1 MPSLKE
7 YNVKIAS
14 LKNTAKVT
22 KTMNMVSSAKLRKA
36 QEAQNNSRL
45 YADQLKGVIGRLAS
59 AAGSD
64 THPLM
69 QVAAEAKK
77 ALVVVF
83 ASDKG
88 LCAGFNNNLVKFVK
102 RWLADAGQAFETV
115 DFITTSKRA
124 TNGVKD
130 LGNIIKKLEDVAG
143 TPTFAIAKEIGDLAQ
158 EKFVG
163 GDYDEV
169 YLIYNVFVSTL
180 SQKPTAEKIL
190 PMTAAEAEDGSAQEA
205 DYIYEPSRT
214 ELLSYLLPKTV
225 NFAFFSAFLE
235 SAAGE
240 HAARMAAMD
249 SATTNANNLIDTNT
263 TLRNRARQA
272 QITTELTEIVAGA
285 ESLN

>member
-22 KTMNMVSSAKLRKA
+22 KTMNMVSSAKFRKA

-45 YADQLKGVIGRLAS
+45 YADQLKGVIGRLAG
-59 AAGSD
+59 AIGSEPP
-64 THPLM
+64 PLM
-69 QVAAEAKK
+69 RVSDETSK

-88 LCAGFNNNLVKFVK
+88 LCGGFNNNLIKFVK
-102 RWLADAGQAFETV
+102 KWLASDGKSYSNI

-124 TNGVKD
+124 TNGIKEIGD
-130 LGNIIKKLEDVAG
+130 IIKSVEDVAG
-143 TPTFAIAKEIGDLAQ
+143 SPDFATAKEIGELAQ
-158 EKFVG
+158 EKFIA

-169 YLIYNVFVSTL
+169 YLVYNVFESAL
-180 SQKPTAEKIL
+180 SQKPTMEKVL
-190 PMTAAEAEDGSAQEA
+190 PLTADAAESDGPEV

-214 ELLSYLLPKTV
+214 DLLSYLLPKTV
-225 NFAFFSAFLE
+225 NFSIFSAFLE

-249 SATTNANNLIDTNT
+249 SATTNAKKLIDENT

-285 ESLN
+285 ESLK

>member
-22 KTMNMVSSAKLRKA
+22 KTMNMVSSAKFRKA

-45 YADQLKGVIGRLAS
+45 YADQLKGVIGRLAG
-59 AAGSD
+59 AIGSEPP
-64 THPLM
+64 PLM
-69 QVAAEAKK
+69 RVSDETSK

-88 LCAGFNNNLVKFVK
+88 LCGGFNNNLVKFVK
-102 RWLADAGQAFETV
+102 KWLAADGKSYSNI

-124 TNGVKD
+124 TNGIKEIGD
-130 LGNIIKKLEDVAG
+130 IIKSVEDVAG
-143 TPTFAIAKEIGDLAQ
+143 NPDFATAKEIGELAQ
-158 EKFVG
+158 EKFIA

-169 YLIYNVFVSTL
+169 YLVYNVFESAL
-180 SQKPTAEKIL
+180 SQKPTMEKVL
-190 PMTAAEAEDGSAQEA
+190 PLTADAAESDGPEV

-225 NFAFFSAFLE
+225 NFSIFSAFLE

-249 SATTNANNLIDTNT
+249 SATTNAKKLIDENT

-285 ESLN
+285 ESLK

>member
-22 KTMNMVSSAKLRKA
+22 KTMNMVSSAKFRKA
-36 QEAQNNSRL
+36 QDAQNNSRL
-45 YADQLKGVIGRLAS
+45 YADQLKGVIGRLAG

-69 QVAAEAKK
+69 EAREAKK
-77 ALVVVF
+77 VLVVAF

-88 LCAGFNNNLVKFVK
+88 LCAGFNNNLIKFVK
-102 RWLADAGQAFETV
+102 KWLANEGKAYEAV

-124 TNGVKD
+124 TNGLKA
-130 LGNIIKKLEDVAG
+130 LGDIIKKVEDVAAS
-143 TPTFAIAKEIGDLAQ
+143 PNFAIAKEIGELAQ
-158 EKFVG
+158 EKFIG

-169 YLIYNVFVSTL
+169 YLVYNVFESAL
-180 SQKPTAEKIL
+180 SQKPTLEKVL
-190 PMTAAEAEDGSAQEA
+190 PMTAEQSEEGGQEI

-214 ELLSYLLPKTV
+214 DLLSYLLPKTV
-225 NFAFFSAFLE
+225 NFSFFSAFLE

-249 SATTNANNLIDTNT
+249 SATTNANKLIDENT

-285 ESLN
+285 ESLK

>member
-69 QVAAEAKK
+69 QVAEETKK

-83 ASDKG
+83 SSDKG

-102 RWLADAGQAFETV
+102 RWLAKEGKAFETV
-115 DFITTSKRA
+115 DYITTSKRA

-130 LGNIIKKLEDVAG
+130 LGNIIKNLEDIAG
-143 TPTFAIAKEIGDLAQ
+143 TPTFAIAKEIGNMAQ

-169 YLIYNVFVSTL
+169 YLIYNVFESTL
-180 SQKPTAEKIL
+180 SQKPTVEKIL
-190 PMTAAEAEDGSAQEA
+190 PMTAAEADGSTQEI

-249 SATTNANNLIDTNT
+249 SATTNANKLIDENT

>member
-22 KTMNMVSSAKLRKA
+22 KTMNMVSSTKFRKA
-36 QEAQNNSRL
+36 QLAQNNSRM
-45 YADQLKGVIGRLAS
+45 YADQLKGVIGRLAG
-59 AAGSD
+59 AAGEG

-69 QVAAEAKK
+69 QVRDSKK
-77 ALVVVF
+77 ALVIVF

-88 LCAGFNNNLVKFVK
+88 LCGGFNNNLIKFVK
-102 RWLADAGQAFETV
+102 KWKSEEGKSFETV

-124 TNGVKD
+124 T
-130 LGNIIKKLEDVAG
+130 LGIKTVGSIIKSVEDVAAS
-143 TPTFAIAKEIGDLAQ
+143 PDFATAMEIGELAQ
-158 EKFVG
+158 DKFIAG
-163 GDYDEV
+163 EYDEV
-169 YLIYNVFVSTL
+169 YLVYNILLSAL

-190 PMTAAEAEDGSAQEA
+190 PMTADEAQGGPET
-205 DYIYEPSRT
+205 DYIYEPSRP
-214 ELLSYLLPKTV
+214 ELLSYLLPKSI
-225 NFAFFSAFLE
+225 NFSVFSAFLE

-249 SATTNANNLIDTNT
+249 SATTNANKLIETNT

-285 ESLN
+285 ESLK

>member
-22 KTMNMVSSAKLRKA
+22 KTMNMVSSAKFRKA
-36 QEAQNNSRL
+36 QDAQNNSRL
-45 YADQLKGVIGRLAS
+45 YANQLKGVIGRLAG
-59 AAGSD
+59 AAGSS

-69 QVAAEAKK
+69 QAREAKN

-102 RWLADAGQAFETV
+102 KWMAADGQSYDKVE
-115 DFITTSKRA
+115 FITTSKRA
-124 TNGVKD
+124 TNGVKN
-130 LGNIIKKLEDVAG
+130 LANIIKNLEDIAG
-143 TPTFAIAKEIGDLAQ
+143 TPTFAIAKEIGELAQ
-158 EKFVG
+158 EKFIG
-163 GDYDEV
+163 GEYDEV
-169 YLIYNVFVSTL
+169 FLVYNVFESAL
-180 SQKPTAEKIL
+180 SQRPTLEKVL
-190 PMTAAEAEDGSAQEA
+190 PMTADTAEEDSTTDI

-225 NFAFFSAFLE
+225 NFSFFSAFLE

-249 SATTNANNLIDTNT
+249 SATTNANTLIDTNT

-285 ESLN
+285 ESLK

>member
-1 MPSLKE
+1 MEVREETS
-7 YNVKIAS
+7 
-14 LKNTAKVT
+14 
-22 KTMNMVSSAKLRKA
+22 
-36 QEAQNNSRL
+36 
-45 YADQLKGVIGRLAS
+45 
-59 AAGSD
+59 
-64 THPLM
+64 
-69 QVAAEAKK
+69 K

-88 LCAGFNNNLVKFVK
+88 LCGGFNNNLVKFVK
-102 RWLADAGQAFETV
+102 KWLAGDGKSYSNI

-124 TNGVKD
+124 TNGIKD
-130 LGNIIKKLEDVAG
+130 IGKIIKNLEDVAG
-143 TPTFAIAKEIGDLAQ
+143 TPSFAVAKEIGELAQ
-158 EKFVG
+158 EKFIA

-169 YLIYNVFVSTL
+169 FLIYNVFESAL
-180 SQKPTAEKIL
+180 SQKPTLEKVL
-190 PMTAAEAEDGSAQEA
+190 PLTAQAAEEGNGQEI

-225 NFAFFSAFLE
+225 NFSFFSAFLE

-249 SATTNANNLIDTNT
+249 SATTNAKKLIDENT

-285 ESLN
+285 ESLK

>member
-22 KTMNMVSSAKLRKA
+22 KTMNMVSSAKYRKA
-36 QEAQNNSRL
+36 QDAQNNSRL
-45 YADQLKGVIGRLAS
+45 YADQLKDVIGRLAGADGS
-59 AAGSD
+59 A

-69 QVAAEAKK
+69 QVREAQKV
-77 ALVVVF
+77 LVVVF

-102 RWLADAGQAFETV
+102 KWLAAEGTAYETV

-124 TNGVKD
+124 TNGVKN

-143 TPTFAIAKEIGDLAQ
+143 SPSFAIAKEIGELAQ
-158 EKFVG
+158 EKFIG

-169 YLIYNVFVSTL
+169 LLVYNIFESAL
-180 SQKPTAEKIL
+180 SQIPSVVKVLPITAEK
-190 PMTAAEAEDGSAQEA
+190 AESSGPET

-225 NFAFFSAFLE
+225 NFSFFSAFLE

-249 SATTNANNLIDTNT
+249 SATTNANTLIDTNT

-285 ESLN
+285 ESLK

>member
-102 RWLADAGQAFETV
+102 RWLADAGQAFDAV
-115 DFITTSKRA
+115 DFISTSKRA

-130 LGNIIKKLEDVAG
+130 LGNIIKKLEDIAG

-169 YLIYNVFVSTL
+169 YLIYNVFESTL

-190 PMTAAEAEDGSAQEA
+190 PMTAAEADGSDQEA

>member
-22 KTMNMVSSAKLRKA
+22 KTMNMVSSAKFRKA
-36 QEAQNNSRL
+36 QDAQNNSRL
-45 YADQLKGVIGRLAS
+45 YATQLKGVIGRLAG

-69 QVAAEAKK
+69 QVREAKK

-88 LCAGFNNNLVKFVK
+88 LCAGFNNNLIKFVK
-102 RWLADAGQAFETV
+102 KWSANEGKAYDKVE
-115 DFITTSKRA
+115 FITTSKRA
-124 TNGVKD
+124 TNGVKTV
-130 LGNIIKKLEDVAG
+130 GNIIKKLEDIAG
-143 TPTFAIAKEIGDLAQ
+143 TPTFAIAKEIGELAQ

-163 GDYDEV
+163 GEYDEV
-169 YLIYNVFVSTL
+169 FLIYNVFESAL
-180 SQKPTAEKIL
+180 SQKPTLEKVL
-190 PMTAAEAEDGSAQEA
+190 PMTAEKAEEGSGQEI

-225 NFAFFSAFLE
+225 NFSFFSAFLE

-249 SATTNANNLIDTNT
+249 SATTNAKKLIDENT

-285 ESLN
+285 ESLK

>member
-22 KTMNMVSSAKLRKA
+22 KTMNMVSSAKFRKA
-36 QEAQNNSRL
+36 QDAQNNSRL
-45 YADQLKGVIGRLAS
+45 YASQLKGVIGRLAG
-59 AAGSD
+59 AVGAEPP
-64 THPLM
+64 PLM
-69 QVAAEAKK
+69 RVSDEAKNV
-77 ALVVVF
+77 LVVVF

-88 LCAGFNNNLVKFVK
+88 LCAGFNNNLIKYVKK
-102 RWLADAGQAFETV
+102 WLAEDGKSYSNI
-115 DFITTSKRA
+115 DFITSSKRA
-124 TNGVKD
+124 TNGIKAI
-130 LGNIIKKLEDVAG
+130 GNIIKSVEDVAAS
-143 TPTFAIAKEIGDLAQ
+143 PDFATAKEIGELAQ
-158 EKFVG
+158 EKFIA

-169 YLIYNVFVSTL
+169 YLVYNVFESAL
-180 SQKPTAEKIL
+180 SQKPTLEKVLPLTAEK
-190 PMTAAEAEDGSAQEA
+190 AEEGGPEA

-214 ELLSYLLPKTV
+214 DLLSYLLPKTV
-225 NFAFFSAFLE
+225 NFSIFSAFLE

-249 SATTNANNLIDTNT
+249 SATTNAKKLIDLNT

-285 ESLN
+285 ESLK

>member
-22 KTMNMVSSAKLRKA
+22 KTMNMVSSAKFRKA

-45 YADQLKGVIGRLAS
+45 YADQLKGVIGRLAG
-59 AAGSD
+59 AVGSEAP
-64 THPLM
+64 PLM
-69 QVAAEAKK
+69 QVSAENTK
-77 ALVVVF
+77 ALVIAF

-88 LCAGFNNNLVKFVK
+88 LCGGFNNNLIKYIK
-102 RWLADAGQAFETV
+102 KWLAGEGKSYDTI
-115 DFITTSKRA
+115 DYITTSKRA
-124 TNGVKD
+124 TNGLKEI
-130 LGNIIKKLEDVAG
+130 GNIIKSVEDVAAS
-143 TPTFAIAKEIGDLAQ
+143 PNFAVAKEIGELAQ
-158 EKFVG
+158 EKFIA

-169 YLIYNVFVSTL
+169 FLVYNVFESAL
-180 SQKPTAEKIL
+180 SQKPRIEKIL
-190 PMTAAEAEDGSAQEA
+190 PLTAEESDSTGPEV

-225 NFAFFSAFLE
+225 NFSVFSAFLE

-249 SATTNANNLIDTNT
+249 SATTNAKKLIDTYT

-285 ESLN
+285 ESLK

>member
-36 QEAQNNSRL
+36 QDAQNNSRL
-45 YADQLKGVIGRLAS
+45 YADQLKGVIGRLAG
-59 AAGSD
+59 AAGSE

-69 QVAAEAKK
+69 QVRDAQK

-102 RWLADAGQAFETV
+102 KWMAAEGAAYETV

-130 LGNIIKKLEDVAG
+130 LGDIIKNLEDVAG
-143 TPTFAIAKEIGDLAQ
+143 SPTFAIAKEIGELAQ
-158 EKFVG
+158 EKFIG

-169 YLIYNVFVSTL
+169 FLVYNIFESAL
-180 SQKPTAEKIL
+180 SQIPSVVKVLPITAEKVESSG
-190 PMTAAEAEDGSAQEA
+190 PEA

-225 NFAFFSAFLE
+225 NFSFFSAFLE

-249 SATTNANNLIDTNT
+249 SATTNANTLIDTNT

-285 ESLN
+285 ESLK

>member
-22 KTMNMVSSAKLRKA
+22 KTMNMVSSAKFRKA
-36 QEAQNNSRL
+36 QDAQNNSRL
-45 YADQLKGVIGRLAS
+45 YANQLKGVIGRLAG
-59 AAGSD
+59 AIGSEPP
-64 THPLM
+64 PLM
-69 QVAAEAKK
+69 EVREEASK

-88 LCAGFNNNLVKFVK
+88 LCGGFNNNLIKYVKNWMANDGKSFSK
-102 RWLADAGQAFETV
+102 I

-124 TNGVKD
+124 TNGMKEV
-130 LGNIIKKLEDVAG
+130 GNIIRSIEDVAASPG
-143 TPTFAIAKEIGDLAQ
+143 FAIAKEIGELAQ
-158 EKFVG
+158 EKFIA

-169 YLIYNVFVSTL
+169 YLIYNVFESAL
-180 SQKPTAEKIL
+180 SQKPTVEKVL
-190 PMTAAEAEDGSAQEA
+190 PLTAQEA
-205 DYIYEPSRT
+205 AEESGQEIDYIYEPSRT
-214 ELLSYLLPKTV
+214 DLLSYLLPKTV
-225 NFAFFSAFLE
+225 NFSFFSAFLE

-249 SATTNANNLIDTNT
+249 SATTNAKKLIDLNT

-285 ESLN
+285 ESLK

>member
-22 KTMNMVSSAKLRKA
+22 KTMNMVSSAKFRKA
-36 QEAQNNSRL
+36 QDAQNNSRL
-45 YADQLKGVIGRLAS
+45 YANQLKGVIGRLAG
-59 AAGSD
+59 AAGSQ

-69 QVAAEAKK
+69 EVSEEVSK

-88 LCAGFNNNLVKFVK
+88 LCGGFNNNLIKFVK
-102 RWLADAGQAFETV
+102 KWLANDGKSFSKIDYT
-115 DFITTSKRA
+115 TTSKRA
-124 TNGVKD
+124 TNGIKGI
-130 LGNIIKKLEDVAG
+130 GNIIKRVEDKAAS
-143 TPTFAIAKEIGDLAQ
+143 PDFATAKEIGELAQ
-158 EKFVG
+158 EKFIAG
-163 GDYDEV
+163 EYDEV
-169 YLIYNVFVSTL
+169 FLVYNVFESAL
-180 SQKPTAEKIL
+180 SQKPTMEKVLPLSAEK
-190 PMTAAEAEDGSAQEA
+190 AEGSGQEI
-205 DYIYEPSRT
+205 DYIYEPNRT
-214 ELLSYLLPKTV
+214 ELLSYLLPKSV

-249 SATTNANNLIDTNT
+249 SATTNAKKLIDLNT

-285 ESLN
+285 ESLK

>member
-36 QEAQNNSRL
+36 QDAQNNSKL

-59 AAGSD
+59 ASASD
-64 THPLM
+64 SHPLM
-69 QVAAEAKK
+69 QVAEEAKK
-77 ALVVVF
+77 VLVVAY

-88 LCAGFNNNLVKFVK
+88 LCAGFNNNLIKFVK
-102 RWLADAGQAFETV
+102 KWLATDGQSFDKI

-124 TNGVKD
+124 TNG
-130 LGNIIKKLEDVAG
+130 IKESANVIKSLEDVAA
-143 TPTFAIAKEIGDLAQ
+143 TPTFSIAKEIGDMAQ
-158 EKFVG
+158 EKFISG
-163 GDYDEV
+163 EYDEV
-169 YLIYNVFVSTL
+169 YLIYNVFESAL

-190 PMTAAEAEDGSAQEA
+190 PMTAAEADDSDQEA

-214 ELLSYLLPKTV
+214 ELLSYLLPKTL
-225 NFAFFSAFLE
+225 NFTVFSAFLE

-249 SATTNANNLIDTNT
+249 SATTNANKLIDTNT

>member
-36 QEAQNNSRL
+36 QDAQNNSRL

-69 QVAAEAKK
+69 QVAEETKK

-102 RWLADAGQAFETV
+102 RWLAKEGQAFKTV

-124 TNGVKD
+124 TNGVKG
-130 LGNIIKKLEDVAG
+130 LGNIIRNLEDIAG
-143 TPTFAIAKEIGDLAQ
+143 SPTFAIAKEIGDLAQ
-158 EKFVG
+158 EKFISG
-163 GDYDEV
+163 EYDEV
-169 YLIYNVFVSTL
+169 YLVYNVFESTL

-190 PMTAAEAEDGSAQEA
+190 PMTAAEAEEGSAQET

-249 SATTNANNLIDTNT
+249 SATTNANKLIDENT

>member
-22 KTMNMVSSAKLRKA
+22 KTMNMVSSAKFRKA
-36 QEAQNNSRL
+36 QDAQNNSRL
-45 YADQLKGVIGRLAS
+45 YANQLKGVIGRLAG
-59 AAGSD
+59 AAGSE

-69 QVAAEAKK
+69 QVREAKK

-88 LCAGFNNNLVKFVK
+88 LCAGFNNNLIKFVK
-102 RWLADAGQAFETV
+102 RWMTDAGQAYQTV
-115 DFITTSKRA
+115 EFVTTSKRA

-130 LGNIIKKLEDVAG
+130 LGTIVKSLEDIAG
-143 TPTFAIAKEIGDLAQ
+143 TPNFAIAKEIGEMAQ
-158 EKFVG
+158 SKFIG
-163 GDYDEV
+163 GEYDEV
-169 YLIYNVFVSTL
+169 FLVYNIFESAL
-180 SQKPTAEKIL
+180 SQTPTLEKVL
-190 PMTAAEAEDGSAQEA
+190 PMTAEEAEQGSGAEI

-225 NFAFFSAFLE
+225 NFSFFSAFLE

-249 SATTNANNLIDTNT
+249 SATTNANKLIDENT

-285 ESLN
+285 ESLK

>member
-22 KTMNMVSSAKLRKA
+22 KTMNMVSSAKFRKA
-36 QEAQNNSRL
+36 QDAQNNSRL
-45 YADQLKGVIGRLAS
+45 YANQLKGVIGRLAG
-59 AAGSD
+59 AAGSQ

-69 QVAAEAKK
+69 EVSEEASK

-88 LCAGFNNNLVKFVK
+88 LCGGFNNNLIKFVK
-102 RWLADAGQAFETV
+102 KWLANDGKSFSTI
-115 DFITTSKRA
+115 DYITTSKRA
-124 TNGVKD
+124 TNGIKGI
-130 LGNIIKKLEDVAG
+130 GNIIKRVEDKAAS
-143 TPTFAIAKEIGDLAQ
+143 PDFATAKEIGELAQ
-158 EKFVG
+158 EKFIAG
-163 GDYDEV
+163 EYDEV
-169 YLIYNVFVSTL
+169 FLVYNVFESAL
-180 SQKPTAEKIL
+180 SQKPTLEKVLPLTAE
-190 PMTAAEAEDGSAQEA
+190 AAESNGQEI
-205 DYIYEPSRT
+205 DYIYEPNRT
-214 ELLSYLLPKTV
+214 ELLSYLLPKSV

-249 SATTNANNLIDTNT
+249 SATTNAKKLIDLNT

-285 ESLN
+285 ESLK

>member
-22 KTMNMVSSAKLRKA
+22 KTMNMVSSAKFRKA
-36 QEAQNNSRL
+36 QDAQNNSRL
-45 YADQLKGVIGRLAS
+45 YANQLKGVIGRLAG
-59 AAGSD
+59 AAGSQ

-69 QVAAEAKK
+69 EVSENVSK

-88 LCAGFNNNLVKFVK
+88 LCGGFNNNLIKFVK
-102 RWLADAGQAFETV
+102 KWIANEGKSFSSIDY
-115 DFITTSKRA
+115 ITTSKRA
-124 TNGVKD
+124 TNGIKGI
-130 LGNIIKKLEDVAG
+130 GNIIKRVEDKAAS
-143 TPTFAIAKEIGDLAQ
+143 PDFATAKEIGELAQ
-158 EKFVG
+158 EKFIAG
-163 GDYDEV
+163 EYDEV
-169 YLIYNVFVSTL
+169 FLVYNVFESAL
-180 SQKPTAEKIL
+180 SQKPTMEKVLPLTAEK
-190 PMTAAEAEDGSAQEA
+190 AEESKGPEI
-205 DYIYEPSRT
+205 DYIYEPNRT
-214 ELLSYLLPKTV
+214 ELLSYLLPKSV
-225 NFAFFSAFLE
+225 NFAVFSAFLE

-249 SATTNANNLIDTNT
+249 SATTNAKKLIDLNT

-285 ESLN
+285 ESLK